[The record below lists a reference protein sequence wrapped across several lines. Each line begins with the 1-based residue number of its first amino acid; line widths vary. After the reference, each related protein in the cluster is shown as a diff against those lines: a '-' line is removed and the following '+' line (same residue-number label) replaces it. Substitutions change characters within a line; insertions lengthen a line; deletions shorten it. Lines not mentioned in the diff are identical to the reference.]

1 MDPIDPTDPLVYLD
15 GIVIH
20 LRDNLRDTLRVI
32 NQSIC
37 LALGVNREGKK
48 DWLGLWRSE
57 NEGAKFG
64 LSILDR
70 AKKPWRTRHTDGLR

>member
-15 GIVIH
+15 RIVIN
-20 LRDNLRDTLRVI
+20 LRDNLRDNLRVI

-37 LALGVNREGKK
+37 LALCVNREGKQ
-48 DWLGLWRSE
+48 DLLGLWRSE

-64 LSILDR
+64 LSMLD
-70 AKKPWRTRHTDGLR
+70 